1 MVVMQEHAARCSN
14 ALWSTPTAC
23 VQVAGV
29 GAAAICGLADQPAR
43 ARMRLQMY
51 FDGELAVWRDRALIL
66 MLKEMRAFFMS
77 RVADGALALAAQELH
92 GRLCADMQRC
102 GGGGSVQHQP
112 SLAAPGMCI
121 VLQCPEMMMW
131 HAWLL
136 ACILALQNTWLRS
149 ELRFPLHLHW
159 QNAAAVCGEHLAL
172 PSVVRWLINITL
184 WGPTEFAGLLQG
196 TCTYM
201 AQTYSITS
209 QTTASWT
216 WNLCAS
222 CWASWLETSPPRM
235 CRACLSR

>member
-1 MVVMQEHAARCSN
+1 MVVMQEHAACCST
-14 ALWSTPTAC
+14 ALWHSTAAC

-66 MLKEMRAFFMS
+66 MLKQIRAFFMS
-77 RVADGALALAAQELH
+77 RVADGALALAAQGLH

-102 GGGGSVQHQP
+102 GGGKSVQHFIKHHLP
-112 SLAAPGMCI
+112 HLGMCI
-121 VLQCPEMMMW
+121 VLQYSEMSMW
-131 HAWLL
+131 HAWRL
-136 ACILALQNTWLRS
+136 ACILALQNTWLHS
-149 ELRFPLHLHW
+149 DLRFPLHLH
-159 QNAAAVCGEHLAL
+159 QNAAAVCGEHLGL

-184 WGPTEFAGLLQG
+184 WGSTEFAGLLQG

-209 QTTASWT
+209 QTTASWI
-216 WNLCAS
+216 
-222 CWASWLETSPPRM
+222 
-235 CRACLSR
+235 